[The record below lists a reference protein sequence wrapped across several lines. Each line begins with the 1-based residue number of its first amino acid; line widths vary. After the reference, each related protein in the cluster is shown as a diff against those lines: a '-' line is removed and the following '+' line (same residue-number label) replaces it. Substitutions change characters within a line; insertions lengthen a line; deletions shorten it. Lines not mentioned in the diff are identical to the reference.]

1 MWHQQRRIQR
11 LMRGLDVDMPVPL
24 TVQGLVSTLETARR
38 RPIQLVAMTI
48 SEQAG
53 PCGLWVATAA
63 TDYVLYRRD
72 SSPVLQVQTMLH
84 ELMHMALGHT
94 GKPVIR
100 GAEQLTQSFDA
111 AGAETVLARTSATYD
126 QQQEMDAELLATYL
140 GARLAEVDQVGAFDS
155 LGDDTAA
162 VMHRIAVTM
171 TE

>member
-11 LMRGLDVDMPVPL
+11 LKRRLAVDLPVPL
-24 TVQGLVSTLETARR
+24 TVKALVSALEAARS

-48 SEQAG
+48 PERTV
-53 PCGLWVATAA
+53 PCGLWVATAE
-63 TDYVLYRRD
+63 TDYVLYNRD

-84 ELMHMALGHT
+84 ELMHMALMHT
-94 GKPVIR
+94 GGAVIR
-100 GAEQLTQSFDA
+100 GAEQLVESFDA
-111 AGAETVLARTSATYD
+111 VGAETVLARTASTFD

-140 GARLAEVDQVGAFDS
+140 GARLDGVDQVGAFDD

-162 VMHRIAVTM
+162 VMYRIAAAL